1 MAFAVPGD
9 GLVPDGH
16 LAVEIRLDERLLVDL
31 RRAADVE
38 RAHRQLRAGFTDRL
52 GGDDADR
59 FTVVDRRAAGEI
71 AAVALAADAVDEFAG
86 QRRADLHFLD
96 AGLLDG
102 VDMRLFHQRAAL
114 DHDLVGRGIAQV
126 LARGA
131 AEDTRR
137 QRRNHRAGID
147 DGAHLDA
154 ELGAAIVLRDDAV
167 LRHVDQ
173 TAGQVTGVRGL
184 QRGVREALAG
194 AVGRVEVFEHRQTFL
209 EVGNDRRLDDLTR
222 RLRHQAAHTGEL
234 THLGRRTARAR
245 MRHHV
250 DRVDVGIG
258 ALRRLLGRGDFLH
271 HLLGDFFGRLRP
283 GVDHLVVLLAMGDQ
297 AVVVLLLEILRQR
310 TGGVDDLP
318 LRVRHDH
325 VVLAERDAGLE
336 RVVEAE
342 RHDAVA
348 EDHRLL
354 LAAVT
359 VDLIDHAGDFA
370 LGHQLVDDVVRD
382 LRRLRQQIAEHD
394 AARGGFDPALGLLA
408 GLVDALP
415 PVLDLGVEVDDLRM
429 QRVLEFG
436 HVAEDL
442 ALAGQAFAHD
452 RHVVEAEH
460 DVLRRHD
467 DRLAVRRMQDV
478 VGRHHQDARFELR
491 FQRQRNV
498 HGHLVAVEVGVE
510 RRANQ
515 RMQLDRLAFDQ
526 HRLERLNAEAMQR
539 RRAVQQHRMLA
550 DHLVENI
557 PDLGTLLFDELLRL
571 LHGGGQ
577 ALGVEPRIDERLE
590 QFERHLLRQ
599 AALMQAQ
606 FGTDHDHRTAGIVDA
621 LAEQVLPEAALLALE
636 HVGQRLQRTLVGA
649 GDDAAA
655 AAVVEQRV
663 DGLLQHA
670 LFVADDDVGRAQL
683 HQPLQAVVA
692 VDDAAVEVVEVR
704 RREAAA
710 VERHQRTQVRRNHR
724 HHGQDHPLRLVAGIA
739 EGLDDLQAL
748 GELLVLD
755 VGLGLLHLRAQGLLE
770 LFELKPL
777 QQFADRFGADHGGER
792 CPGRIRP
799 APSDT
804 RLPTAADGP

>member
-1 MAFAVPGD
+1 
-9 GLVPDGH
+9 
-16 LAVEIRLDERLLVDL
+16 
-31 RRAADVE
+31 
-38 RAHRQLRAGFTDRL
+38 
-52 GGDDADR
+52 
-59 FTVVDRRAAGEI
+59 
-71 AAVALAADAVDEFAG
+71 
-86 QRRADLHFLD
+86 
-96 AGLLDG
+96 
-102 VDMRLFHQRAAL
+102 
-114 DHDLVGRGIAQV
+114 
-126 LARGA
+126 
-131 AEDTRR
+131 
-137 QRRNHRAGID
+137 
-147 DGAHLDA
+147 
-154 ELGAAIVLRDDAV
+154 
-167 LRHVDQ
+167 
-173 TAGQVTGVRGL
+173 
-184 QRGVREALAG
+184 
-194 AVGRVEVFEHRQTFL
+194 
-209 EVGNDRRLDDLTR
+209 
-222 RLRHQAAHTGEL
+222 
-234 THLGRRTARAR
+234 
-245 MRHHV
+245 
-250 DRVDVGIG
+250 
-258 ALRRLLGRGDFLH
+258 
-271 HLLGDFFGRLRP
+271 
-283 GVDHLVVLLAMGDQ
+283 
-297 AVVVLLLEILRQR
+297 
-310 TGGVDDLP
+310 
-318 LRVRHDH
+318 
-325 VVLAERDAGLE
+325 
-336 RVVEAE
+336 
-342 RHDAVA
+342 
-348 EDHRLL
+348 
-354 LAAVT
+354 
-359 VDLIDHAGDFA
+359 
-370 LGHQLVDDVVRD
+370 
-382 LRRLRQQIAEHD
+382 
-394 AARGGFDPALGLLA
+394 
-408 GLVDALP
+408 
-415 PVLDLGVEVDDLRM
+415 M
-429 QRVLEFG
+429 QGVLEFG

-478 VGRHHQDARFELR
+478 VGRHHQDARFQLR

-515 RMQLDRLAFDQ
+515 RMQLDRLALDQ

-557 PDLGTLLFDELLRL
+557 PDLGTLLFDQLLRL

-577 ALGVEPRIDERLE
+577 TLGVEPRIDERLE

-599 AALMQAQ
+599 AALMQPQ
-606 FGTDHDHRTAGIVDA
+606 FGTDHDHRTARIVDA

-655 AAVVEQRV
+655 AAVVEQCV

-755 VGLGLLHLRAQGLLE
+755 VGLGLLHLGAQGLLE

-777 QQFADRFGADHGGER
+777 QQFADRFGADHGGEAN
-792 CPGRIRP
+792 PGRIRP